1 MVAKILVDQS
11 IVRAPPSYS
20 RLRSIRPLLHKKDIV
35 DYKERI
41 SSLVGDFTFPWVVTI
56 LFSLVE
62 AEDLYQSIQ
71 DKIRPWT
78 TPGKEYILVSQG
90 ITINFDYKDSMPVGK
105 IERQLPS
112 TRPPKTKLLQLDK
125 VLYSGRSIHP
135 LPHNKGLSSAGD
147 IESVREELEQYTNRL
162 SSILEGLEKTYEKN
176 LHRSTTVRIHGMVMR
191 MPGTSKRV
199 EISILP
205 KDIAFKGIWMEHK
218 HRQYIAALETPEN
231 PNPYPKDPEEFH
243 FTDKDVYIQVE
254 IPSYPDDILLRKI
267 VNGLLLLG
275 SSNLEE
281 KYKKS
286 IHINMTY
293 QVTIQNQDIE
303 WEKLLPSFHLVKQ
316 GLELEYGG
324 LPPDMKIAHLLYTIP
339 DNLWKVAKVFS

>member
-1 MVAKILVDQS
+1 
-11 IVRAPPSYS
+11 
-20 RLRSIRPLLHKKDIV
+20 V

-41 SSLVGDFTFPWVVTI
+41 SSLVGDFTFPWVATI

-90 ITINFDYKDSMPVGK
+90 ITVHFDYKDRMQIGEIK
-105 IERQLPS
+105 RQLPS
-112 TRPPKTKLLQLDK
+112 ARPPRTQLLQLNK

-162 SSILEGLEKTYEKN
+162 SSILEGLEDTYKQN
-176 LHRSTTVRIHGMVMR
+176 LQRNTMVRIPGISMSM

-205 KDIAFKGIWMEHK
+205 KDIAFRRIWMEHK

-231 PNPYPKDPEEFH
+231 PDPYPKDPKDFH
-243 FTDKDVYIQVE
+243 FTDKDVYINVAT
-254 IPSYPDDILLRKI
+254 PVYPDDTLLRNV
-267 VNGLLLLG
+267 VNGVLLLG
-275 SSNLEE
+275 MSNLDE

-286 IHINMTY
+286 IHVYMSYMVSVHDKNP
-293 QVTIQNQDIE
+293 E
-303 WEKLLPSFHLVKQ
+303 WDKLLPSFHLVKQ
-316 GLELEYGG
+316 GLELEYED
-324 LPPDMKIAHLLYTIP
+324 LPPAMKIAHLMYTIP